1 MTRPWTVLN
10 RPLRDPTLRTALRG
24 GSWALLGT
32 FVGRV
37 ANVGA
42 LLVAARYL
50 GSEQFGGMS
59 LALSTTLVVTSVS
72 ALGLPVAAQKLVAEA
87 REIDVARR
95 DRLIDITLG
104 MTASVGLLTMIG
116 GVLGSAWVANGIL
129 DQPDIAPL
137 MAVASILILTT
148 PMVEVLA
155 GLLAAL
161 ERFETVGL
169 FRAVHGALCGL
180 LVGIVL
186 LSGSGAVAALLALA
200 TAETLACVLGFQLV
214 TAARGPRS
222 TARCGRAELVVD
234 AKSLLRVSVPALIA
248 SISLQP
254 ALWLGQVLL
263 SRQPD
268 GLAHVGT
275 FAVAMRWHAIALF
288 VPATMGS
295 VLLPML
301 GRLRATG
308 RNVDARALFVRYGA
322 LTLAFST
329 VTCLGLIAFA
339 TPLMGLQGPEYALAS
354 GVLVVLAVAT
364 VPTALNN
371 VLSNRALAEGR
382 LALWVCSDLAL
393 SITLATGAGVLVPIL
408 QGAGLAS
415 AYLAAYVA
423 TCLVL
428 LPIGLGAR
436 SPERAHAASS
446 PAGSQL

>member
-1 MTRPWTVLN
+1 VVHVTRPWTVLT
-10 RPLRDPTLRTALRG
+10 RPLRDTTLRTALRG
-24 GSWALLGT
+24 GSWALVGT
-32 FVGRV
+32 FVGRI

-42 LLVAARYL
+42 LLLAARHL

-87 REIDVARR
+87 REIDVVRR

-104 MTASVGLLTMIG
+104 MTASVGLLAMIG
-116 GVLGSAWVANGIL
+116 GALSSAWVADAIL
-129 DQPDIAPL
+129 DQPDVAPL
-137 MAVASILILTT
+137 VAVASILILTT
-148 PMVEVLA
+148 PMTEVLA

-161 ERFETVGL
+161 ERFRTLGL
-169 FRAVHGALCGL
+169 FRAVHGALCGVL
-180 LVGIVL
+180 LVVVL
-186 LSGSGAVAALLALA
+186 LSTSGAMAALWALA
-200 TAETLACVLGFQLV
+200 AAEALACVLGLRLV
-214 TAARGPRS
+214 MSARGPRS
-222 TARCGRAELVVD
+222 TARYGRTQLLIEVT
-234 AKSLLRVSVPALIA
+234 SLLRVSLPALIA
-248 SISLQP
+248 SVALQP

-268 GLAHVGT
+268 GLRHVGT

-308 RNVDARALFVRYGA
+308 RSMDARALFVRYGA

-329 VTCLGLIAFA
+329 ATCLGLIAFA
-339 TPLMGLQGPEYALAS
+339 TPLMGLQGPEYSLAS

-364 VPTALNN
+364 VPAALNN

-382 LALWVCSDLAL
+382 LALWVWSDLAL
-393 SITLATGAGVLVPIL
+393 SITLAASAVALVPPLDGI
-408 QGAGLAS
+408 GLAL

-428 LPIGLGAR
+428 LPIALAAR
-436 SPERAHAASS
+436 SP
-446 PAGSQL
+446 AGGQV

>member
-1 MTRPWTVLN
+1 VTRPWTVLT
-10 RPLRDPTLRTALRG
+10 RPLRDRTLRTALRSS
-24 GSWALLGT
+24 SWALVGT

-42 LLVAARYL
+42 LLLAARHL

-116 GVLGSAWVANGIL
+116 GAVSSAWIADQIL
-129 DQPDIAPL
+129 DQPDVAQL
-137 MAVASILILTT
+137 VAVASILILTT

-161 ERFETVGL
+161 ERFGTVGL
-169 FRAVHGALCGL
+169 FRAVHGSLCGV
-180 LVGIVL
+180 LVIVL
-186 LSGSGAVAALLALA
+186 LSTSGAMAVLWALA
-200 TAETLACVLGFQLV
+200 AADALACVLGLRLV
-214 TAARGPRS
+214 TSARGPRS
-222 TARCGRAELVVD
+222 TARYGRTELLIEVR
-234 AKSLLRVSVPALIA
+234 SLLRVSLPALIA
-248 SISLQP
+248 SVSLQP

-268 GLAHVGT
+268 GLRHVGT

-308 RNVDARALFVRYGA
+308 RSMDARALFVQYGA

-329 VTCLGLIAFA
+329 ATCLGLIAFA
-339 TPLMGLQGPEYALAS
+339 APLMGLQGAEYSLAS

-364 VPTALNN
+364 VPAALNN
-371 VLSNRALAEGR
+371 VLSQRALAEGR
-382 LALWVCSDLAL
+382 LALWVWSDLAL
-393 SITLATGAGVLVPIL
+393 STTLAASAVALIPRLDGI
-408 QGAGLAS
+408 GLAS

-428 LPIGLGAR
+428 LPIAL
-436 SPERAHAASS
+436 AAPS
-446 PAGSQL
+446 PAGGQV

>member
-1 MTRPWTVLN
+1 MTRPWTVLT
-10 RPLRDPTLRTALRG
+10 RPLRDTTLRTALRG
-24 GSWALLGT
+24 SSWALVGT

-42 LLVAARYL
+42 LLLAARHL

-87 REIDVARR
+87 REIDVVRR

-116 GVLGSAWVANGIL
+116 GALSSAWVADGIL
-129 DQPDIAPL
+129 DQPDVAPL
-137 MAVASILILTT
+137 VAVASILILTT

-161 ERFETVGL
+161 ERFGTVGL
-169 FRAVHGALCGL
+169 FRAVHGSLCGVL
-180 LVGIVL
+180 LVIVL
-186 LSGSGAVAALLALA
+186 LSTSGAMAVLWALA
-200 TAETLACVLGFQLV
+200 AADALACVLGLRLV
-214 TAARGPRS
+214 TSARGPRS
-222 TARCGRAELVVD
+222 TARYGRTELLIEVR
-234 AKSLLRVSVPALIA
+234 SLLRVSLPALIA
-248 SISLQP
+248 SVSLQP

-268 GLAHVGT
+268 GLRHVGT

-308 RNVDARALFVRYGA
+308 RSMDARALFVKYGA

-329 VTCLGLIAFA
+329 ATCLGLIAFA
-339 TPLMGLQGPEYALAS
+339 APLMGLQGAEYSLAS

-364 VPTALNN
+364 VPAALNN

-382 LALWVCSDLAL
+382 LALWVWSDLAL
-393 SITLATGAGVLVPIL
+393 STTLAASAVALVPPLDGI
-408 QGAGLAS
+408 GLAS

-428 LPIGLGAR
+428 LPIALAAR
-436 SPERAHAASS
+436 SP
-446 PAGSQL
+446 AGGQA

>member
-10 RPLRDPTLRTALRG
+10 RPLRDTTLRTALRCS
-24 GSWALLGT
+24 SWALVGT

-42 LLVAARYL
+42 LLLAARHL

-59 LALSTTLVVTSVS
+59 LALSTVLVVTSVS

-87 REIDVARR
+87 REIDVVRR

-116 GVLGSAWVANGIL
+116 GALSSAWVADGIL
-129 DQPDIAPL
+129 DQPDVAPL
-137 MAVASILILTT
+137 VAVASILILTT

-161 ERFETVGL
+161 ERFGTVGL
-169 FRAVHGALCGL
+169 FRAVHGSLCGV
-180 LVGIVL
+180 LVIVL
-186 LSGSGAVAALLALA
+186 LSTSGAMAVLWVLAAADA
-200 TAETLACVLGFQLV
+200 LACVLGLRLV
-214 TAARGPRS
+214 TSARGPRS
-222 TARCGRAELVVD
+222 TARYGRTELLIEVR
-234 AKSLLRVSVPALIA
+234 SLLRVSLPAMLA
-248 SISLQP
+248 SVSLQP
-254 ALWLGQVLL
+254 ALWFGQVLL

-268 GLAHVGT
+268 GLRHVGT

-308 RNVDARALFVRYGA
+308 RSMDARALFVQYGA

-329 VTCLGLIAFA
+329 ATCLGLIAFA
-339 TPLMGLQGPEYALAS
+339 APLMGLQGAEYALES

-364 VPTALNN
+364 VPAALNN
-371 VLSNRALAEGR
+371 VLSQRALAEGR
-382 LALWVCSDLAL
+382 IALWVWSDLAL
-393 SITLATGAGVLVPIL
+393 STTLAAGAAVLVPVL
-408 QGAGLAS
+408 DGVGLAS

-428 LPIGLGAR
+428 LPIALAAR
-436 SPERAHAASS
+436 SPAEG
-446 PAGSQL
+446 PA